1 MSADTTHPVIDVN
14 DLVKSFDGKP
24 VVKGISIQVNKGEI
38 VGFLGPNGSG
48 KTTSLR
54 LMCGLLTPDSGTG
67 QCLGYD
73 ILKDSHKIRQQI
85 GYMTQ
90 KFSFYEDLTVMENLD
105 FVGELY
111 DLKDRARHVNEMM
124 QQFSLT
130 PRRKQIV
137 GTLSGGWKQRLAL
150 AASVIHTPQL
160 LLLDE
165 PTAGVDPNARREF
178 WDRIHEL
185 AADGLTVLVSTHY
198 IDEAERCHR
207 VIYVSDGKVVTR
219 GTADEIVAE
228 AALSTWIVRGKAL
241 DALART
247 LEERPEVRQVARFG
261 QSLHVLSADGAKLDA
276 LAQEMSANPAH
287 DWQRADTSLEDVLI
301 DFGARS
307 GSGNAP

>member
-1 MSADTTHPVIDVN
+1 MSADTTAPVIDVN

-24 VVKGISIQVNKGEI
+24 VVKGISIQVHKGEI

-48 KTTSLR
+48 KTTSIR
-54 LMCGLLTPDSGTG
+54 MMCGLLTPDSGTG
-67 QCLGYD
+67 QCLGHD
-73 ILKDSHKIRQQI
+73 ILKDSDKIRQQI

-111 DLKDRARHVNEMM
+111 DLKDRARRVNEMM
-124 QQFSLT
+124 QQFGLT

-207 VIYVSDGKVVTR
+207 VIYVSGGRVITR

-241 DALART
+241 DALAHT
-247 LEERPEVRQVARFG
+247 LEHRPEVRQVARFG
-261 QSLHVLSADGAKLDA
+261 QSLHVLSTDSEKLDD
-276 LAQEMSANPAH
+276 LAREMSANPDQ
-287 DWQRADTSLEDVLI
+287 DWQRAETSLEDVLI
-301 DFGARS
+301 DFGARNRN
-307 GSGNAP
+307 GSAP

>member
-48 KTTSLR
+48 KTTSIR

-73 ILKDSHKIRQQI
+73 ILKDSRKIRQQI

-111 DLKDRARHVNEMM
+111 DLKDRARRVNEMM

-247 LEERPEVRQVARFG
+247 LEDRPEVRQVARFG